1 MDQGTVINL
10 AQNTIMS
17 ILKVSAP
24 LLLVSI
30 LVGLAVSVFQATTQI
45 HEQTLT
51 FVPKIIAIMGAVL
64 IFGAWMLR
72 VLMEFTRNLYLN
84 INQFIG

>member
-1 MDQGTVINL
+1 LDQGTVINL